1 MLVHHL
7 YTTGAAFCTPP
18 LSHHSGL
25 SQYKKASYQG
35 LIALNG
41 RYRTMFF
48 IRATGFEPAT
58 SSSQSWRSTRLS
70 YALLLVDEMSGHK
83 KSGSGRVRTA
93 DTRIFNP
100 LLYQLSYRAT

>member
-1 MLVHHL
+1 ML
-7 YTTGAAFCTPP
+7 G
-18 LSHHSGL
+18 
-25 SQYKKASYQG
+25 
-35 LIALNG
+35 
-41 RYRTMFF
+41 
-48 IRATGFEPAT
+48 ATGFEPAT

-100 LLYQLSYRAT
+100 LLYQLSYRAILQARLGRGAGAFYTNPAQNASQKLYFL

>member
-1 MLVHHL
+1 MKNQIPQNL
-7 YTTGAAFCTPP
+7 
-18 LSHHSGL
+18 GL
-25 SQYKKASYQG
+25 TQKRLG
-35 LIALNG
+35 
-41 RYRTMFF
+41 
-48 IRATGFEPAT
+48 ATGFEPAT

-100 LLYQLSYRAT
+100 LLYQLSYRAILASHRFRWGAAQLYTFLRRIASKK